1 MVFAEQSFRCR
12 RFVWV
17 NWGYAGCRISGDV
30 MGGGGLSV
38 QLLMREE
45 IVGRGFFFRLR
56 DDAFNCVKNQRVVL
70 MISYLFIVDILSLF
84 ILNEKPRLC

>member
-1 MVFAEQSFRCR
+1 MGQSFRCW
-12 RFVWV
+12 RFVRV

-30 MGGGGLSV
+30 MGGLSV

-56 DDAFNCVKNQRVVL
+56 DDAFNCVK
-70 MISYLFIVDILSLF
+70 
-84 ILNEKPRLC
+84 K

>member
-1 MVFAEQSFRCR
+1 MLAICGGD
-12 RFVWV
+12 
-17 NWGYAGCRISGDV
+17 WGCAGCRISGDV
-30 MGGGGLSV
+30 MGGGLSV

-84 ILNEKPRLC
+84 SLE